1 MRSFWL
7 AVGVVVMVAGCGRAP
22 NAPLVTG
29 ADYKLYEA
37 TSQRNDVAVIDS
49 RSRTTE
55 RTLPLGTPSPDWKH
69 LYSVGGA
76 MLTDTDPST
85 GAAIHRLRLPGNYRL
100 PEATLSGLP
109 GGLSQNGRWL
119 VVESFDMA
127 GNIPSATHFLVIDTT
142 YSVSPRPVDLHGNF
156 NFDAISNDGR
166 RLYLIEFVSTTIY
179 RVRMYNVLQGLMDPT
194 IVFDKSD
201 GSQAMAGLRIAGV
214 AAPDGSMLYSIY
226 VRQDKSPFIHALTLG
241 GPIAFCIDLPGS
253 GYATGA
259 DAFHWS
265 LAQSPDGTRLYASNA
280 ATGTVSVINTSANNF
295 PPAVM
300 RTVRV
305 DTGAPASSAVVQ
317 DVQAKEFGANGA
329 VLSPDGQTL
338 VTIGSTGIDW
348 IDTTTLKL
356 RSRALA
362 DWTVW
367 SLALSAD
374 GTTLYAL
381 SDSGKVAELSMN
393 GPDLL
398 ATFDPRAGQPLAL
411 IRVEAGTP

>member
-1 MRSFWL
+1 MRGFWL
-7 AVGVVVMVAGCGRAP
+7 AVGVLVVVAGCGRAP

-37 TSQRNDVAVIDS
+37 TSQRNDVAVIDT
-49 RSRTTE
+49 RSHTTE
-55 RTLPLGTPSPDWKH
+55 RTLPLGTPSADWKH
-69 LYSVGGA
+69 LYSISGA
-76 MLTDTDPST
+76 MLTDINPTT
-85 GAAIHRLRLPGNYRL
+85 GATIHRLRLPGNYRL

-109 GGLSQNGRWL
+109 GGLSQNGHWL
-119 VVESFDMA
+119 VVEAFDMA
-127 GNIPSATHFLVIDTT
+127 GNVPSATHLLVIDTT
-142 YSVSPRPVDLHGNF
+142 YSVSPRPVDLNGNF
-156 NFDAISNDGR
+156 NFDAISNDGQ
-166 RLYLIEFVSTTIY
+166 RLYLIEFVSSTSY
-179 RVRMYNVLQGLMDPT
+179 RVRMFDVLQGLMDPT

-201 GSQAMAGLRIAGV
+201 GSQAMAGLRLGGV
-214 AAPDGSMLYSIY
+214 ASPDGSMLYSVY
-226 VRQDKSPFIHALTLG
+226 ARQDKSPFVHALMLG
-241 GPIAFCIDLPGS
+241 APIAFCIDLPGS
-253 GYATGA
+253 GYGTGV

-265 LAQSPDGTRLYASNA
+265 LALSPDGTRLYAANA

-295 PPAVM
+295 PPAVG

-305 DTGAPASSAVVQ
+305 DTGASASSTLAQ

-329 VLSPDGQTL
+329 VLSADGQTL
-338 VTIGSTGIDW
+338 VTIGTKGIDW
-348 IDTTTLKL
+348 IDTTTLTL
-356 RSRALA
+356 RSRALP

-393 GPDLL
+393 GPSLL

-411 IRVEAGTP
+411 IRVEAATP

>member
-1 MRSFWL
+1 
-7 AVGVVVMVAGCGRAP
+7 
-22 NAPLVTG
+22 
-29 ADYKLYEA
+29 
-37 TSQRNDVAVIDS
+37 
-49 RSRTTE
+49 
-55 RTLPLGTPSPDWKH
+55 
-69 LYSVGGA
+69 

-85 GAAIHRLRLPGNYRL
+85 GAAIRELRLPGNYRL
-100 PEATLSGLP
+100 PEATLSGVP

-142 YSVSPRPVDLHGNF
+142 YSVSPRPVDLRGNF
-156 NFDAISNDGR
+156 NFDAISNDGQ
-166 RLYLIEFVSTTIY
+166 RLYMIEFVSTTIY

-214 AAPDGSMLYSIY
+214 ASPDGSWLYSVY
-226 VRQDKSPFIHALTLG
+226 AREKQGPFIHALSLD
-241 GPIAFCIDLPGS
+241 GPVAFCIDLPGS
-253 GYATGA
+253 GYGTGGS

-265 LAQSPDGTRLYASNA
+265 LALSPDGTRLYAANA
-280 ATGTVSVINTSANNF
+280 ATGAVSLLNTTGNYSG
-295 PPAVM
+295 PPKVV
-300 RTVRV
+300 RTVRI

-317 DVQAKEFGANGA
+317 DVQAKVFGANGA

-338 VTIGSTGIDW
+338 VTIGSKGIDW

-356 RSRALA
+356 RSRALP

-367 SLALSAD
+367 SLALTAD
-374 GTTLYAL
+374 ATTLYAL

-393 GPDLL
+393 GPSLS

-411 IRVEAGTP
+411 IRVEAATP